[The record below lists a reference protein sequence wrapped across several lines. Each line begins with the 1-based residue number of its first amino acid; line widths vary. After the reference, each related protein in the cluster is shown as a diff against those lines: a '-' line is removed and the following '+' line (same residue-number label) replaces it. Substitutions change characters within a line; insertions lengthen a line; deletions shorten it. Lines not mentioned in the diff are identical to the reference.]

1 MKHFFETI
9 LVAFG
14 MFSRIPVPQVE
25 WNEKNR
31 KYSMLAFPL
40 VGLVLGLCWVIVAA
54 LCRQF
59 GLPEL
64 LTGALLTALPV
75 LVVGGIH
82 LDGYAD
88 AVDALSSHGDK
99 EKKLAIMKDPHVG
112 SFAVIHLVV
121 CFLLWFA
128 ACTVLAEKSL
138 EEWLLVGLT
147 FVLSRSLSGL
157 AVTTFPMAKDTG
169 LAKSFA
175 DDADKKSV
183 RNGLAVVLVLLVLL
197 FMAMDIVDP
206 SGTGTS
212 PRNTSRA
219 STATSPAGSSASV
232 KSGCSWRSPSRRLC
246 RKEARYGIVH
256 WPALQ
261 RETCG
266 GERVC
271 GSGRNTTVGPPGL

>member
-175 DDADKKSV
+175 DDADKKS
-183 RNGLAVVLVLLVLL
+183 
-197 FMAMDIVDP
+197 

>member
-1 MKHFFETI
+1 MKTFFETI

-14 MFSRIPVPQVE
+14 MFSRVPVPQVE

-40 VGLVLGLCWVIVAA
+40 VGLVLGFGWVLLASV
-54 LCRQF
+54 CRHF

-75 LVVGGIH
+75 LLVGGIH

-112 SFAVIHLVV
+112 SFAVIHLVIY
-121 CFLLWFA
+121 FLLWFA
-128 ACTVLAEKSL
+128 ACPVLSEKSF

-157 AVTTFPMAKDTG
+157 AVATFPMAKDTG

-183 RNGLAVVLVLLVLL
+183 RNGLVVVLVLLGLL
-197 FMAMDIVDP
+197 FMAMDIVGQQFPEGFFAVMAAVAVFFWYRYIAQKHFEGINGDLA
-206 SGTGTS
+206 GWFLCKCEVWMLVAVAVA
-212 PRNTSRA
+212 A
-219 STATSPAGSSASV
+219 SLS
-232 KSGCSWRSPSRRLC
+232 
-246 RKEARYGIVH
+246 
-256 WPALQ
+256 
-261 RETCG
+261 
-266 GERVC
+266 
-271 GSGRNTTVGPPGL
+271 